1 MCPAKLPAAW
11 PSRARASSARF
22 RGAERRGGHRRAAT
36 KERAPDDRSRPPTH
50 RARGRGLPDVP
61 AARRLARRGGGGEAG
76 RLPRRGV
83 LVAWRTR
90 VRRPQ
95 GERARARSRAGRAR
109 REPHRTDVHR
119 RPLRRLVVP
128 GDAPGGLRQ
137 PAHVGEP
144 GRRPAPHGRLG
155 HLGRQVRAA
164 GQPPAAGRARRLPAV
179 PAARA
184 RRTPLVAC
192 RRVPR
197 HVRLRGGLRRVR
209 RAAPAAVRSR
219 GRGARGPG
227 DAPVLVPPEPAEH
240 VHRPPDRADARRG
253 VRAGPRARRRGGP
266 SPADLRRARRG
277 ARCLRARRRSPRRR
291 CRACRRTRGSARRSG
306 RWWWGRRRRSA
317 ATRTPHPRPAVG
329 RTRR

>member
-1 MCPAKLPAAW
+1 
-11 PSRARASSARF
+11 
-22 RGAERRGGHRRAAT
+22 
-36 KERAPDDRSRPPTH
+36 
-50 RARGRGLPDVP
+50 VP
-61 AARRLARRGGGGEAG
+61 AARGVARRGGGREAG
-76 RLPRRGV
+76 RVPRRGV
-83 LVAWRTR
+83 LVAWRAG

-95 GERARARSRAGRAR
+95 GVGAGARPGAR
-109 REPHRTDVHR
+109 RPRRQPHRTDVHR

-128 GDAPGGLRQ
+128 GDVPGRVRQ

-144 GRRPAPHGRLG
+144 GRRSAPDGGLG
-155 HLGRQVRAA
+155 HVGCQVRAA

-184 RRTPLVAC
+184 RRTALVAC
-192 RRVPR
+192 RRVPW
-197 HVRLRGGLRRVR
+197 HVRLRGGVRRVR

-219 GRGARGPG
+219 GRGARGSR
-227 DAPVLVPPEPAEH
+227 DARVLVPPEPAEH

-253 VRAGPRARRRGGP
+253 VRAGPRARRPRGP

-277 ARCLRARRRSPRRR
+277 ARWRRVRRRWPRRR